1 MKSESRSCS
10 EHVIFHLLCLIHFHG
25 MFVFIILCFLFHSDV
40 ALIKLPKS
48 VRGSEYIRKIL
59 ISCVSTPIAT
69 DVITMGFGR
78 VSTTDKILATT
89 LQYTKLKTIDVQ
101 ECLSNT
107 RDSHNLTEA
116 KNSLICAS
124 GPETS
129 ICRGD
134 KGGPLVS
141 AKTGKLIGIAS
152 YADGNCTLGSP
163 NAFNGISPYIQW
175 IEGIIEDYICKKQVK
190 H

>member
-1 MKSESRSCS
+1 MKRRNRLCS
-10 EHVIFHLLCLIHFHG
+10 K
-25 MFVFIILCFLFHSDV
+25 LCFLVLFVWYMHSNLFSKISCFSFRSDV

-48 VRGSEYIRKIL
+48 VRRMEYIRNIL
-59 ISCVSTPIAT
+59 ISCVPTPIGS

-78 VSTTDKILATT
+78 VSSTDKIFATT
-89 LQYTKLKTIDVQ
+89 LQYTKLKTIDSQ
-101 ECLSNT
+101 ECVSNT
-107 RDSHNLTEA
+107 KDLHSLTEG

-124 GPETS
+124 GSETS

-141 AKTGKLIGIAS
+141 TKTGKLVGIAS

-163 NAFNGISPYIQW
+163 DAFNGISPYIQW
-175 IEGIIEDYICKKQVK
+175 IEGIIEDYICKNQIK

>member
-1 MKSESRSCS
+1 
-10 EHVIFHLLCLIHFHG
+10 
-25 MFVFIILCFLFHSDV
+25 
-40 ALIKLPKS
+40 
-48 VRGSEYIRKIL
+48 
-59 ISCVSTPIAT
+59 
-69 DVITMGFGR
+69 MGFGR
-78 VSTTDKILATT
+78 VSATDKIFATT
-89 LQYTKLKTIDVQ
+89 LQYTKLKTIDLK

-107 RDSHNLTEA
+107 KDLHNLTEV
-116 KNSLICAS
+116 KNSLVCAS
-124 GPETS
+124 GPKTS

-163 NAFNGISPYIQW
+163 DAFNGISPYIQW
-175 IEGIIEDYICKKQVK
+175 IEGIIDDYICKNQVK